1 MLRRAFPSALSSLAH
16 GSPEGGQRGRGEQAS
31 QKQVVEGGVAG
42 GWMLAFG
49 VGRWSWALVWATVS
63 GEERAQGW
71 GRVRENGKREGRG
84 ETNWQRATQSDGGT
98 RAVGQVGQPWCPGI
112 GGVWSGRDRL
122 GWRESSGVLW
132 HWLRVSWGP
141 PGISQGRYHI
151 SGNST
156 YKPPPPP
163 CSSASASASWAT
175 THVGR

>member
-63 GEERAQGW
+63 GKERAQGW

-84 ETNWQRATQSDGGT
+84 ERIG
-98 RAVGQVGQPWCPGI
+98 RGQPRVMEEPGLWGKLGNLGAQGLGVCGVAGTGWA
-112 GGVWSGRDRL
+112 GGRAMGCY
-122 GWRESSGVLW
+122 GTG
-132 HWLRVSWGP
+132 
-141 PGISQGRYHI
+141 
-151 SGNST
+151 
-156 YKPPPPP
+156 
-163 CSSASASASWAT
+163 
-175 THVGR
+175 